1 MRYVQ
6 PFINL
11 LIFLLLAPLFEGLLR
26 KLTARI
32 QSRQGPPLVQP
43 YYDLLKLLGKQRLNS
58 AGTWPFRFAP
68 LLAFASI
75 LAVAAA
81 IPFGFRANALAGQL
95 DGILIVY
102 LLTLGGVAVLL
113 GALASRNTFG
123 LIGASREMVTMVM
136 VEPVLAMTLILGV
149 VEPVLAMTLI
159 LGAVKLKTLTL
170 AAAMPHA
177 AGASYGVSTVLM
189 LVVYLLALQ
198 AFAGRQPFDIAEA
211 EIELLDGPMIEYSG
225 PDLALFKWSAMM
237 KRMFYAWLFVSAFLP
252 FLRAGFYPLDLLLQ
266 LLAMAVIFGLIGLV
280 GATNPRLRIDQAV
293 RYYAILIV
301 WALAAVG
308 LAVKGW

>member
-1 MRYVQ
+1 MRFVQ

-11 LIFLLLAPLFEGLLR
+11 LIFLLLAPFFEGLMR

-32 QSRQGPPLVQP
+32 QSRQGPPIIQP
-43 YYDLLKLLGKQRLNS
+43 YYDLFKLLGKQRLDS

-68 LLAFASI
+68 LLAMASI

-81 IPFGFRANALAGQL
+81 IPFGFRANALAGRL
-95 DGILIVY
+95 DGILVVY

-113 GALASRNTFG
+113 GALAGRNTFG
-123 LIGASREMVTMVM
+123 LIGASREMVTMIM
-136 VEPVLAMTLILGV
+136 

-170 AAAMPHA
+170 AAAMPAA
-177 AGASYGVSTVLM
+177 AGAPYGVSTVLM
-189 LVVYLLALQ
+189 LAVYLLALQ

-252 FLRAGFYPLDLLLQ
+252 FLRTGIYPLDLVLQ
-266 LLAMAVIFGLIGLV
+266 LLAMAAVFVLIALV

-293 RYYAILIV
+293 RYYAILII